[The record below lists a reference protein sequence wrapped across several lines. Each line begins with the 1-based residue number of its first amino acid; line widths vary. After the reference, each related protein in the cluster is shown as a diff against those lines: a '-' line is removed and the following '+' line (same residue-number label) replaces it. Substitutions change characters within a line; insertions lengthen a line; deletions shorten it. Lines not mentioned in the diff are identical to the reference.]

1 VTDVAD
7 PTPAPKRLL
16 HLVRT
21 AEPPPEAL
29 APGDWIAHAAGE
41 RWILADRGAPPIA
54 AGPIDAAQLHD
65 LIFAADGAITW

>member
-1 VTDVAD
+1 MTAA
-7 PTPAPKRLL
+7 APKRLL
-16 HLVRT
+16 HLVRG
-21 AEPPPEAL
+21 AEPPAEAIAL
-29 APGDWIAHAAGE
+29 GDWIARSEGE